1 MTSAYLDAL
10 ILNLINDMNFH
21 IMTESGRKK
30 KGKQTLETE
39 VQAKKEGVNFE
50 RAVKDRLE
58 KLSRLTKEEKAE
70 IIEFISES
78 ITR

>member
-39 VQAKKEGVNFE
+39 VQAKKEGENFE

-70 IIEFISES
+70 YH
-78 ITR
+78 RVY